1 MPGRHNA
8 TVLSEEASQMG
19 YHVTILRTGA
29 GIRQAITEDEVRRA
43 IVPMAGRFGIFPG
56 TEEFWLYQP
65 ALGDASEILVLS
77 DGELWT
83 KSPGEPF
90 VELMIELAGYLGARV
105 RGDELE
111 TYRSLEEVYIHPDDQ
126 AEWDLAHPPEPRTR
140 SLSRVV
146 RERAWR
152 FVVVLLVGAV
162 LLYRHLTSS

>member
-1 MPGRHNA
+1 
-8 TVLSEEASQMG
+8 MG

-29 GIRQAITEDEVRRA
+29 GIRQPITEDEVRRA
-43 IVPMAGRFGIFPG
+43 IVPMAGRFEIFPG
-56 TEEFWLYQP
+56 TEEFSLYQP

-90 VELMIELAGYLGARV
+90 VELMIELAAYLGARV
-105 RGDELE
+105 RGEELE

-126 AEWDLAHPPEPRTR
+126 AEWDLAHPPEPRR
-140 SLSRVV
+140 WSLSRVV

-152 FVVVLLVGAV
+152 FVVVVLVGAV
-162 LLYRHLTSS
+162 LLYRHRTSS